1 MNASAPSAA
10 TTHRAL
16 GLACAFGSAATFS
29 AKAIFV
35 KLAYANST
43 VDAVTLLTLRMAYAA
58 PFYVALL
65 LWSSR
70 GRARLDRAAAARV
83 CGLGLLGYYLA
94 SLLDFLGLVYISA
107 ALERLVLFLYP
118 TIVVLLSAALAR
130 RRITATELG
139 ALALSY
145 AGIAAVMSHD
155 LRWSG
160 DAGGSTWLGVALV
173 FASAVAYAIY
183 LLGAAPLI
191 ATLGSIRFTAAAM
204 LVSASAAA
212 LQFVA
217 TRPSSALAQPAVV
230 HGLALA
236 MAVIST
242 VVPTLLLGA
251 AIKRIG
257 SGHTALVASIGPIAT
272 IALGWAVLGEPI
284 SALELCGAALVL
296 AGVILVSRP
305 QPSA

>member
-1 MNASAPSAA
+1 VNASAPSAA
-10 TTHRAL
+10 ASQRAL
-16 GLACAFGSAATFS
+16 GLACAAGSAMTFS

-35 KLAYANST
+35 KLAYAHST
-43 VDAVTLLTLRMAYAA
+43 VDAVTLLTLRMVYAA
-58 PFYVALL
+58 PLYLALL
-65 LWSSR
+65 LWSRR
-70 GRARLDRAAAARV
+70 GRARLDRSTAVRV
-83 CGLGLLGYYLA
+83 CALGLIGYYLA
-94 SLLDFLGLVYISA
+94 SLLDFLGLVYITA

-130 RRITATELG
+130 RRITAAELG
-139 ALALSY
+139 AMALSY
-145 AGIAAVMSHD
+145 SGIAAVMWHD
-155 LRWSG
+155 LSWSG

-173 FASAVAYAIY
+173 FASAIAYAIY
-183 LLGAAPLI
+183 LLGAGPLI
-191 ATLGSIRFTAAAM
+191 AALGSIRFTAAAM

-217 TRPSSALAQPAVV
+217 TRPGSALVQPPAV
-230 HGLALA
+230 HGLAIA

-284 SALELCGAALVL
+284 SVLELCGAALVL
-296 AGVILVSRP
+296 AGVVLVSRP
-305 QPSA
+305 VAPA